1 MNDVLEQKRDQN
13 LGRILLR
20 LERRFT
26 AQALSAL
33 DDKGIHGLKMSQ
45 MPVLGHIRTD
55 GTRAVDIAKA
65 VGISKQAVGKIIDEV
80 KSAGYVET
88 VPDPKDSRANI
99 IRFTPA
105 GQTLLAHALQ
115 ETRKLEKRWARQA
128 GMDNLDDLKQQLMTL
143 LETCE
148 ESEKAD

>member
-1 MNDVLEQKRDQN
+1 MNDVLERKRDQN

-26 AQALSAL
+26 AQALKAL

-45 MPVLGHIRTD
+45 MPVLGHIRTE

-88 VPDPKDSRANI
+88 IPDPKDSRANI
-99 IRFTPA
+99 IRFTAA
-105 GQTLLAHALQ
+105 GKTLLGHALE
-115 ETRKLEKRWARQA
+115 ETRKLEKRWAQQA
-128 GMDNLDDLKQQLMTL
+128 GLESLDGLKKQLVTL
-143 LETCE
+143 LETSNE
-148 ESEKAD
+148 N